1 MQEVGVYPNTR
12 PQRKVST
19 FVANVR
25 TNRARKCRLEL
36 HPLPRGTVCACADY
50 DAPTTSHNLD
60 NKGLLGRNRRPEKEE
75 RGGEVVAYNS
85 LEDWLPELSLLIVK
99 VKLNSRWWLEASVHR
114 PSDRSVV
121 WYTIFVT
128 VVFISFV
135 EKRFFHT
142 QKLGN
147 TKDRMREGRRFT
159 KYNQYQPQNP

>member
-60 NKGLLGRNRRPEKEE
+60 NKGLLGRNRRPEEEE
-75 RGGEVVAYNS
+75 RGGGGKVVAYNS
-85 LEDWLPELSLLIVK
+85 LED
-99 VKLNSRWWLEASVHR
+99 
-114 PSDRSVV
+114 
-121 WYTIFVT
+121 
-128 VVFISFV
+128 
-135 EKRFFHT
+135 
-142 QKLGN
+142 
-147 TKDRMREGRRFT
+147 
-159 KYNQYQPQNP
+159 